1 MTTTSDREPMGIYV
15 HIPFCLRKCPY
26 CGFFSRPPES
36 RTEVND
42 YVRRIIGEI
51 KAAASEYG
59 VLPDGSGPRRADSI
73 FIGGGTPS
81 LLEPEQVSDIIS
93 ALRAGFLIT
102 PDAEISIEAN
112 PGTLEQDRA
121 KLAGFLAA
129 GINRLSIGVQSFDD
143 RVLRTLGRI
152 HNAGEAERTFRAARE
167 AGFDNINIDLM
178 FGIPGQT
185 AGQWD
190 RTLRKAT
197 ELDPEHISFY
207 SLQLEEGTP
216 FFEDFEAGRLTELT
230 DDLDRAMYH
239 HAIALL
245 RNAGY
250 HHYEISNAAKPGFEC
265 RHNLKYWTLTE
276 YLGIGDTAASYIG
289 GTRFTM
295 MDGVKRD
302 VHVNSSF
309 DDMSEYMFTGLRLT
323 RGILYS
329 DFRRRFGM
337 SPEEAFADRWAELD
351 EFFRSGTLERRVTND
366 GERAVLL
373 ITEKGID
380 ISNRIMEVFV

>member
-1 MTTTSDREPMGIYV
+1 MGIYV
-15 HIPFCLRKCPY
+15 HIPFCVRKCPY
-26 CGFFSRPPES
+26 CGFFSRPPGDRGEIGA
-36 RTEVND
+36 
-42 YVRRIIGEI
+42 YVSRIIREI

-81 LLEPEQVSDIIS
+81 LLEPEQVSDILS
-93 ALRAGFLIT
+93 ALRAGFGIT
-102 PDAEISIEAN
+102 PDAEISMEAN
-112 PGTLEQDRA
+112 PGTLGQDGAR
-121 KLAGFLAA
+121 LSGFLAA

-152 HNAGEAERTFRAARE
+152 HNAEEAERTFRAARE

-190 RTLRKAT
+190 RTLRKAA
-197 ELDPEHISFY
+197 ELDPEHFSFY

-216 FFEDFEAGRLTELT
+216 FFEAFETGRLTELP
-230 DDLDRAMYH
+230 DEEDRAMYH

-245 RNAGY
+245 KRAGY

-265 RHNLKYWTLTE
+265 RHNLKYWTLAE
-276 YLGIGDTAASYIG
+276 YLGIGDTAASYID

-295 MDGVKRD
+295 MDGEKTE
-302 VHVNSSF
+302 VHVNSAF

-351 EFFRSGTLERRVTND
+351 EFFGSGALERRVTND
-366 GERAVLL
+366 GERSALL

>member
-1 MTTTSDREPMGIYV
+1 MSGEPMGIYV

-36 RTEVND
+36 RAEVNS
-42 YVRRIIGEI
+42 YVGRIIREI
-51 KAAASEYG
+51 KAAASVY
-59 VLPDGSGPRRADSI
+59 GPRRADSI

-81 LLEPEQVSDIIS
+81 LLEAEHISDILS
-93 ALRAGFLIT
+93 ALRSGFVIT
-102 PDAEISIEAN
+102 PDAEISMEAN
-112 PGTLEQDRA
+112 PGTVDSDGA
-121 KLAGFLAA
+121 KLSGFRAA
-129 GINRLSIGVQSFDD
+129 GITRLSIGVQSFDD

-152 HNAGEAERTFRAARE
+152 HNAEDAGRTFRAARE

-185 AGQWD
+185 MVQWAK
-190 RTLRKAT
+190 TIAKAV

-216 FFEDFEAGRLTELT
+216 FFEDFEAGRLRELP
-230 DDLDRAMYH
+230 DEEDRAMYH
-239 HAIALL
+239 RAIAELKK
-245 RNAGY
+245 AGY
-250 HHYEISNAAKPGFEC
+250 HHYEISNAAKTGFEC
-265 RHNLKYWTLTE
+265 RHNLKYWTLAP
-276 YLGIGDTAASYIG
+276 YLGIGDTAASYMDG
-289 GTRFTM
+289 VRFTM
-295 MDGVKRD
+295 MNGEKTD
-302 VHVNSSF
+302 VHVNSAF

-323 RGILYS
+323 RGIAYS

-337 SPEEAFADRWAELD
+337 SPEEAFYDRWSELD
-351 EFFRSGTLERRVTND
+351 EFFASGALERRVTNE
-366 GERAVLL
+366 GERSSLL